1 MNFGQ
6 IGLKEG
12 TARIPGLFPSA
23 TYIVLLSFLIS
34 KCFTLSVQCL
44 SYKHTE
50 FAKLLFVPRVA
61 VRLGPCSMAGA
72 PSANLTPITLPISSQ

>member
-1 MNFGQ
+1 MNFEQ

-12 TARIPGLFPSA
+12 TARIPGLFLSA

-34 KCFTLSVQCL
+34 KCFTLSAPCL

-50 FAKLLFVPRVA
+50 FAKLLSVPRVA
-61 VRLGPCSMAGA
+61 VRLGLCSMAGA
-72 PSANLTPITLPISSQ
+72 PSANLAPITFPISCQ

>member
-23 TYIVLLSFLIS
+23 TYIILWSFLIS

-72 PSANLTPITLPISSQ
+72 PSANLTPITFPISSQ